1 MKQIIVIALSAV
13 AWTVAAG
20 FSRER
25 GSELLRKFEN
35 CTEGSV
41 VTNKTECIRTVND
54 EAGECQFWYDV
65 GSTALRHVRIQR
77 GDGGV
82 DIYDYRDGKLYSA
95 CSTTTNLMS
104 MVTAIYIGDGKG
116 TNVVDRMEFDSV
128 NGKVVG
134 PLRFLDA
141 NGKRV
146 ACPLPTKTSSI
157 DKEYIPRPG
166 MTGKIGPYEWTI
178 VDKHR
183 TGALSRNG
191 KKLLTSRFSLGGR
204 YPWLVGMGME
214 RATNDNRS
222 ELIAKGIRPKDKYSD
237 IYYYFVIDMRNDHVE
252 YISRDNE
259 GEVEMITGMSR
270 KSYDIKNF
278 WSYFLSKRGPERLA
292 KLEAALKPPAETL
305 TEK

>member
-1 MKQIIVIALSAV
+1 MKQIIVIALTAV

-54 EAGECQFWYDV
+54 EAGVCQFWYDV

-183 TGALSRNG
+183 TGVLSHNG
-191 KKLLTSRFSLGGR
+191 KKLIESHFCIGGR
-204 YPWLVGMGME
+204 YPWLVGFGYE
-214 RATNDNRS
+214 ESAAAKRK
-222 ELIAKGIRPKDKYSD
+222 ELLDRGIRPKDEYSGVD
-237 IYYYFVIDMRNDHVE
+237 YYFAIDMRDDHIE
-252 YISRDNE
+252 YIPFEERDEISR
-259 GEVEMITGMSR
+259 ITGMSD
-270 KSYDIKNF
+270 KSYDLKGF
-278 WSYFLSKRGPERLA
+278 WSYFLSKRGSERLA
-292 KLEAALKPPAETL
+292 KLEAALTRTRRRP
-305 TEK
+305 